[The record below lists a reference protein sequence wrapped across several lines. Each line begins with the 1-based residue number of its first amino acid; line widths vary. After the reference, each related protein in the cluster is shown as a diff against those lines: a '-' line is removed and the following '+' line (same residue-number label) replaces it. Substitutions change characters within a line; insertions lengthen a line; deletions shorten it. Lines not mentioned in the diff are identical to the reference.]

1 MIILTAGIALFQIL
15 IAVTVA
21 KILLTPKPRGAT
33 FIPIQN
39 APKWRVKKCTS

>member
-1 MIILTAGIALFQIL
+1 MIILTAGITLLL